1 MGDTKNES
9 VQSKLALKQYS
20 TVQNL
25 AFMAKEMVKLD
36 KSLFFIVFVGAV
48 ATVGMEYA
56 LLYLPK
62 FVIGGIVGEVQW
74 RQLLYIV
81 LLLTGLLFCFRMVNT
96 WCSHHRFYRFEL
108 VKMSFVLKKVHKMNT
123 MNYEYLENP
132 KIMNASQLAHNALSN
147 YEGVLGLMNRVYYVF
162 IDLVKIT
169 AGLLILLKVNLWLI
183 LIVFCLSFFH
193 FIIFNRNIVKDKE
206 NTWDKLAPLSRKT
219 SYLDNVNSDFSYGKD
234 IRLQGMADFLSH
246 KQEDIHKEAHH
257 YVFLSKRRW
266 GYFGVF
272 TNFINSFMELVMYL
286 ILVFLFLGGSMSIA
300 DFTLYIGTV
309 YALFTALS
317 GFLYG
322 MAHTNRCSLYT
333 NDYRSFMELPCKE
346 EVVSRSVKEIK
357 NYTFEFKNVS
367 FKYPGQER
375 YALKNVTLTLREGMK
390 LAVVGLNGAGKTTF
404 IKLLLRLYE
413 PESGEIYVDGINV
426 RDFDREEYY
435 SLFSPLFQEIEGY
448 ALPISQNVSMQTM
461 TKTDEQKVLQS
472 LHLAGLSEKIKS
484 LKRGIHTELLK
495 IFHKEGTDLSGGER
509 QKLALARAIYKNSP
523 VIVLDEPT
531 SAMDALAEYQ
541 LYQDFNEIIQSKT
554 AIYISHR
561 LSSTRFCDHIGL
573 FKDGE
578 LVEYGTHKEL
588 MKEGNIYRHMFDI
601 QSQYY
606 KNENQE
612 SINRLVEPNTSHL
625 SEIKEIVSN
634 KTDSKE
640 ESKDDI

>member
-1 MGDTKNES
+1 MGETKSES
-9 VQSKLALKQYS
+9 VQGKFAQKEYVLKKYS
-20 TVQNL
+20 TVHNL
-25 AFMAKEMVKLD
+25 VFMTKEMIKLD
-36 KSLFFIVFVGAV
+36 QSLFFIVFIGAV
-48 ATVGMEYA
+48 ATVGMEYS

-62 FVIGGIVGEVQW
+62 FVVGGIAEEIKWQ
-74 RQLLYIV
+74 QLLHIV
-81 LLLTGLLFCFRMVNT
+81 LLLTGLLFCFRMIDT
-96 WCSHHRFYRFEL
+96 WCSRHRFYRFEL
-108 VKMSFVLKKVHKMNT
+108 VKMSLVLKKVQKMNT

-132 KIMNASQLAHNALSN
+132 EIMNLSQLAHNALNN

-162 IDLVKIT
+162 IDLAKIT
-169 AGLLILLKVNLWLI
+169 AALIILLKVNLWLI

-193 FIIFNRNIVKDKE
+193 FVFFNRNIAKDKE
-206 NTWDKLAPLSRKT
+206 NTWNQLAPLSRKL

-234 IRLQGMADFLSH
+234 IRLQNMADFLSH
-246 KQEDIHKEAHH
+246 KQENTHKEAHH

-286 ILVFLFLGGSMSIA
+286 ILVFHFLKGTMSIS

-322 MAHTNRCSLYT
+322 MAHTTRCSLYT
-333 NDYRSFMELPCKE
+333 NDYRSFMELPYRE
-346 EVVSRSVKEIK
+346 NVPSRSVKEIK

-375 YALKNVTLTLREGMK
+375 YALKNLTLTLQEGKK
-390 LAVVGLNGAGKTTF
+390 LAIVGLNGAGKTTF

-413 PESGEIYVDGINV
+413 PESGEICVDGINV
-426 RDFDREEYY
+426 RDFDRDEYY
-435 SLFSPLFQEIEGY
+435 SIFAPLFQEIEGY
-448 ALPISQNVSMQTM
+448 ALPISQNVSMQTKK
-461 TKTDEQKVLQS
+461 KTDEGKVLRS
-472 LHLAGLSEKIKS
+472 LHLSGLSEKIKS

-495 IFHKEGTDLSGGER
+495 IFDKDGIDLSGGER
-509 QKLALARAIYKNSP
+509 QKLVLARAIYKNAP

-541 LYQDFNEIIQSKT
+541 LYQEFNEIIQRKT

-573 FKDGE
+573 FKEGE

-588 MKEGNIYRHMFDI
+588 MTEGNIYRYMFDI

-606 KNENQE
+606 KGE
-612 SINRLVEPNTSHL
+612 S
-625 SEIKEIVSN
+625 
-634 KTDSKE
+634 TDV
-640 ESKDDI
+640 I